1 MLWQLIEVFGASHSA
16 RLRKALKSI
25 NRLTYI
31 NPTVWEWQEFKK
43 FKKQM
48 KSCCQN
54 DKIKTVKK
62 KSTVIYV
69 YIKHISFEISVNE
82 SFFYIN
88 QSD

>member
-31 NPTVWEWQEFKK
+31 FPTVWEWQEFKK

-54 DKIKTVKK
+54 DKIITVKK
-62 KSTVIYV
+62 IPRWYMSTSNIYLLKLV
-69 YIKHISFEISVNE
+69 
-82 SFFYIN
+82 
-88 QSD
+88 